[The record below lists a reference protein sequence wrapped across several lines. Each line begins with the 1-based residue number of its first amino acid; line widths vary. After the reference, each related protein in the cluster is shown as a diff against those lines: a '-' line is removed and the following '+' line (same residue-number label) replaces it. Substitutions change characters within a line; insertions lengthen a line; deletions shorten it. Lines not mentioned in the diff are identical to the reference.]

1 MARAVVAFG
10 VGAPLEVREV
20 EAAPLSPSDVRVEI
34 AAAGVC
40 HSDLSMLNGT
50 IPCDFP
56 LILGHEAA
64 GTIVEVGRDVTLA
77 VGQPVVLN
85 WAPPCRACAFCLRG
99 EPWLCAE
106 NAGVSSRDR
115 GVKLDGAPVV
125 STLGVGAFTD
135 EVVLPATSV
144 VPISRELPL
153 ESAALLGCAVLTGV
167 GAVQRTAHVVAG
179 ESVAVIGLGG
189 VGLSVLAGARLAG
202 AHPVIAVDRVAEK
215 EPLARGEGATE
226 FVVSDEELAR
236 RIRALTEG
244 RGADHVFDCV
254 GSAATIRTA
263 WQSARRGGKAVV
275 VGVGGRDEAV
285 SFNALEL
292 FHFARTLTSSVFGS
306 SDPAADLP
314 GLVDA
319 VLAGEIDPA
328 RFVTHRCGLDGVTEA
343 FDRMAQGIGG
353 RTLVTI

>member
-1 MARAVVAFG
+1 
-10 VGAPLEVREV
+10 
-20 EAAPLSPSDVRVEI
+20 
-34 AAAGVC
+34 
-40 HSDLSMLNGT
+40 MLNGT
-50 IPCDFP
+50 IPCEFP

-64 GTIVEVGRDVTLA
+64 GTIAEVGAEVTLA
-77 VGQPVVLN
+77 IGQPVVVN

-115 GVKLDGAPVV
+115 GVRLDGSLVL
-125 STLGVGAFTD
+125 STLGVGAFAE
-135 EVVLPATSV
+135 EVVLPASSV
-144 VPISRELPL
+144 VPIPNELPL

-167 GAVQRTAHVVAG
+167 GAVQRTARVAAG

-202 AHPVIAVDRVAEK
+202 AHPVIAVDRVPDK
-215 EPLARGEGATE
+215 EALARGEGATE
-226 FVVSDEELAR
+226 FVVADDELAR
-236 RIRALTEG
+236 RIRSLTDG

-254 GSAATIRTA
+254 GSAVTIRAA
-263 WQSARRGGKAVV
+263 WQSARRGGKAIV
-275 VGVGGRDEAV
+275 VGVGGRDEVV

-314 GLVDA
+314 DLVRA
-319 VLAGEIDPA
+319 VLTGEIDPA
-328 RFVTHRCGLDGVTEA
+328 RLVTHRCGLDGVSEA
-343 FDRMAQGIGG
+343 FDRMTHGVGG